1 MKISFLIVALL
12 ISKVILSQ
20 DHNNGGSITIDGS
33 VLNYVVEGEGKP
45 CLVIGSSVYYPKTF
59 SKELR
64 KHLRMYFVDMK
75 WFAKDYKPE
84 NLDEVNI
91 ASIVEDVEQIRQQLG
106 LEKPI
111 IMGHSIHG
119 TISMEYVKKH
129 QDKVS
134 ALIIVGSPALW
145 SNKTFDKKASDL
157 WATASD
163 ERKAIQQKNW
173 GNITELDRL
182 TGKEEAAADYNRSAP
197 QYWYDPNYDANWLW
211 DGMTV
216 HSEVTQHLFTK
227 VFEDYDMFANIPE
240 IEVPV
245 FVGLGKHDYV
255 IPYTL
260 WEKQYKNIPDFT
272 IILFEKSGHTP
283 QLEESDKFDK
293 ELITWLNS
301 R

>member
-1 MKISFLIVALL
+1 M
-12 ISKVILSQ
+12 
-20 DHNNGGSITIDGS
+20 
-33 VLNYVVEGEGKP
+33 LNYVVEGEGKP

-64 KHLRMYFVDMK
+64 KHLKMYFVDMK

-134 ALIIVGSPALW
+134 ALIIVGTPALW

-173 GNITELDRL
+173 GTN
-182 TGKEEAAADYNRSAP
+182 
-197 QYWYDPNYDANWLW
+197 
-211 DGMTV
+211 
-216 HSEVTQHLFTK
+216 
-227 VFEDYDMFANIPE
+227 
-240 IEVPV
+240 
-245 FVGLGKHDYV
+245 
-255 IPYTL
+255 
-260 WEKQYKNIPDFT
+260 
-272 IILFEKSGHTP
+272 
-283 QLEESDKFDK
+283 
-293 ELITWLNS
+293 
-301 R
+301 